1 MQPFPI
7 SHVSFISNLIPR
19 GLSPSSISFPK
30 FEDGFWQIVPVALR
44 YIKSKSG
51 VKSSRLFMNL
61 SERIATARGLRKAH
75 LVVKNARIFH
85 VTTGEFEIGDIA
97 IDSEG
102 RIVGVGPGYSGDLE
116 LDATGLTAVPGFI
129 DAHLHLE
136 STMMTPVEFE
146 RCALQHGVTTAACDP
161 HELAN
166 VVGTRAFE
174 YFFASAE
181 KLTMTLLVRL
191 SSCVPATPLE
201 TAGDAITAD
210 DLAEWHE
217 RHPEAALAELMNV
230 PGILHQDDELLKKVS
245 SFDRIDGHC
254 PLLSGKDLNAYISV
268 GVRND
273 HETSTLAEAQEKLRR
288 GLQVLIR
295 EGSAARNL
303 DTLLPLL
310 TLANSPFLAF
320 CTDDRN
326 PLDFKEMGYLDG
338 MIAQAIAKGVSP
350 LVAYRVASWS
360 AARGLGLDDRG
371 IIAPGKRA
379 DIVLLS
385 DFERC
390 QVANV
395 LVHGKPAT
403 GISYAHGVLPSPNGF
418 RNTVHCKAMT
428 AEDFQQFPAPGK
440 TVPVIGVRDGDLVTD
455 FLELLPTDEDVLPIA
470 VIERHGKNGNFAQ
483 GHVRG
488 FGLKKGAIASSVGHD
503 SHNLCVVGANP
514 EDMAV
519 AVNALRESQGGYVV
533 ACDGQVTAL
542 VPLPFAGLFS
552 DKPAETIA
560 AQLLVLRKAAQ
571 ECGCILTEPFL
582 QMSFLPL
589 PVIPH
594 LKLTDLGLVDVDRF
608 ELV

>member
-1 MQPFPI
+1 M
-7 SHVSFISNLIPR
+7 S
-19 GLSPSSISFPK
+19 
-30 FEDGFWQIVPVALR
+30 
-44 YIKSKSG
+44 
-51 VKSSRLFMNL
+51 L
-61 SERIATARGLRKAH
+61 SERIATARGTRKAH

-85 VTTGEFEIGDIA
+85 LATGEFETADIA
-97 IDSEG
+97 IDST
-102 RIVGVGPGYSGDLE
+102 GVIAGIGPGYSGNLE

-136 STMMTPVEFE
+136 SSLMTPPEFE
-146 RCALQHGVTTAACDP
+146 RCALRHGVTTAVCDP

-166 VVGTRAFE
+166 VVGTAAFE
-174 YFFASAE
+174 YFFACAE
-181 KLTMTLLVRL
+181 KLAMTLLVRL
-191 SSCVPATPLE
+191 PGCVPATQLE
-201 TAGDAITAD
+201 TSGATITAE

-217 RHPEAALAELMNV
+217 RHPETALAELMNV
-230 PGILHQDDELLKKVS
+230 PGVLHQDDELLRKIS
-245 SFDRIDGHC
+245 LFGRIDGHC

-273 HETSTLAEAQEKLRR
+273 HECSTLAEAQEKLRR
-288 GLQVLIR
+288 GLQVFIR

-310 TLANSPFLAF
+310 TIENSPFLAF

-326 PLDFKEMGYLDG
+326 PIDLQTMGYLDG
-338 MIAQAIAKGVSP
+338 MISRVIEAGIPP
-350 LVAYRVASWS
+350 LVAYRIASWS
-360 AARGLGLDDRG
+360 AAHALGLTDRGL
-371 IIAPGKRA
+371 IAPGMRA

-390 QVANV
+390 RVKNV
-395 LVHGKPAT
+395 LVNGRPAT
-403 GISYAHGVLPSPNGF
+403 GITYAHGTLPTPDGF
-418 RNTVHCKAMT
+418 RDTVHCKEMT
-428 AEDFQQFPAPGK
+428 AEDFQLLPAPGK

-470 VIERHGKNGNFAQ
+470 VIERHGKNGNIGK

-503 SHNLCVVGANP
+503 SHNLCVVGTNA

-519 AVNALRESQGGYVV
+519 AVNALRESQGGFVV
-533 ACDGQVTAL
+533 VCDGAVTGL
-542 VPLPFAGLFS
+542 VPLPIAGLFS

-560 AQLLVLRKAAQ
+560 AQLEHLHRAVR
-571 ECGCILTEPFL
+571 ECGCTLQEPFL